1 MRTLASAG
9 LRFVNAD
16 VLATEL
22 AVEPYEAARLADAL
36 RKALI
41 GRGESFVFET
51 VFSDPV
57 GDKVAFL
64 EEAARCGY
72 VVVLCYIGLSGPDQ
86 SVERVAMRV
95 SQGGHDVPDDKLQS
109 RFSRTLANLQ
119 AAIARLPHV
128 LIYDNS
134 DLNVP
139 YRQVAVFEQGNRGIS
154 RNRSRSGFDQSSLE
168 DETIPST
175 GDPGIGEDGERPRRH
190 SHAERGNELS
200 WRGCQLNCLTSP
212 SRLGMRQWLR
222 LAVMTAIGRCQ
233 GSNDG

>member
-1 MRTLASAG
+1 MPLMEFAEFDRRPILVAIAGPNGAGKTTFFHAHLASAG

-36 RKALI
+36 KQALV

-64 EEAARCGY
+64 AEAARCGY

-86 SVERVAMRV
+86 SAERVAMRV
-95 SQGGHDVPDDKLQS
+95 SQGGHDVPDNKLRS
-109 RFSRTLANLQ
+109 RFSRTIANLQ

-134 DLNVP
+134 NLNVP
-139 YRQVAVFEQGNRGIS
+139 YRQVAA
-154 RNRSRSGFDQSSLE
+154 FDHGQLRHLQE
-168 DETIPST
+168 PIP
-175 GDPGIGEDGERPRRH
+175 D
-190 SHAERGNELS
+190 
-200 WRGCQLNCLTSP
+200 
-212 SRLGMRQWLR
+212 WLR
-222 LAVMTAIGRCQ
+222 PVLP
-233 GSNDG
+233 

>member
-1 MRTLASAG
+1 
-9 LRFVNAD
+9 
-16 VLATEL
+16 VLAAEL

-36 RKALI
+36 RKTLI

-64 EEAARCGY
+64 QDAAGRRY

-86 SVERVAMRV
+86 SAERVAMRV

-109 RFSRTLANLQ
+109 RFSRTLDNLQ

-139 YRQVAVFEQGNRGIS
+139 YRLVAVFEHGQ
-154 RNRSRSGFDQSSLE
+154 L
-168 DETIPST
+168 
-175 GDPGIGEDGERPRRH
+175 RH
-190 SHAERGNELS
+190 LQEPLPE
-200 WRGCQLNCLTSP
+200 
-212 SRLGMRQWLR
+212 WLR
-222 LAVMTAIGRCQ
+222 SAIP
-233 GSNDG
+233 

>member
-1 MRTLASAG
+1 MTLTEFAEFDRRPIIVAIAGPNGAGKTTFFRAHLASAG

-16 VLATEL
+16 VLAGEL

-36 RKALI
+36 RHVLVA
-41 GRGESFVFET
+41 RRESFVFET

-64 EEAARCGY
+64 AGAAMHGY
-72 VVVLCYIGLSGPDQ
+72 VVVLCYIGLSSPDQ
-86 SVERVAMRV
+86 SRERVGMRV
-95 SQGGHDVPDDKLQS
+95 SQGGHDVPDDKLLS

-139 YRQVAVFEQGNRGIS
+139 YRLVTVFDRGQL
-154 RNRSRSGFDQSSLE
+154 RHLQE
-168 DETIPST
+168 PIP
-175 GDPGIGEDGERPRRH
+175 E
-190 SHAERGNELS
+190 
-200 WRGCQLNCLTSP
+200 
-212 SRLGMRQWLR
+212 WLR
-222 LAVMTAIGRCQ
+222 PVLP
-233 GSNDG
+233 